1 MRLLLPNG
9 GGGGL
14 PACAAPSRYARRSPK
29 NKVGLCLI
37 KVRPCFLGKPPC
49 FSKVPLFVPPPPVPG
64 FLFRACVFAPCS
76 LSRRLRLRR
85 LRLRRLRLRRLRRCV
100 SEGVSDGQMIGQRVL
115 EARHVVPSALT
126 CVVRRVKGN
135 AHVETDDQK
144 VEVVAQAYAGAYGN
158 VFQVFQ

>member
-9 GGGGL
+9 GAVDCP
-14 PACAAPSRYARRSPK
+14 PAPRRHVMRGEAQKTRSDFNQTKSDLVFWGSHLVFPKSRFLFPR
-29 NKVGLCLI
+29 
-37 KVRPCFLGKPPC
+37 RPC
-49 FSKVPLFVPPPPVPG
+49 PG
-64 FLFRACVFAPCS
+64 FCSARVCLLRA
-76 LSRRLRLRR
+76 LSPAGCGCAIARTAQ
-85 LRLRRLRLRRLRRCV
+85 
-100 SEGVSDGQMIGQRVL
+100 SEGVADGQMIGQRVL

-126 CVVRRVKGN
+126 RVVRRVKGN

>member
-14 PACAAPSRYARRSPK
+14 PACAAPSRYARRIPK

-37 KVRPCFLGKPPC
+37 KVRPCFWGKPPC

-64 FLFRACVFAPCS
+64 VLFRACVFAPCS

-85 LRLRRLRLRRLRRCV
+85 GAAVCE

>member
-9 GGGGL
+9 GRWIARL
-14 PACAAPSRYARRSPK
+14 RRAVTLCAEKPK

-37 KVRPCFLGKPPC
+37 KVRPCFLGKPPV
-49 FSKVPLFVPPPPVPG
+49 FPKSRFLFPRRPCPG
-64 FLFRACVFAPCS
+64 FCSARVCLLRA
-76 LSRRLRLRR
+76 LSPAGCGCAVA
-85 LRLRRLRLRRLRRCV
+85 RRCV
-100 SEGVSDGQMIGQRVL
+100 SEGVADGQMIGQRVL

-126 CVVRRVKGN
+126 RVVRRVKGN